1 MDALGVVVRGGDFI
15 PDGCQV
21 FVSLQDQNLVW
32 SIICGPRATSIIRQE
47 QVIHREGD
55 ARNKSRMTSNGA
67 CFRLSL
73 ANPLDNLYPK
83 NLLILSQPAAPELR
97 QDHHLSIAGSRRSAS
112 LWHRRYCSS
121 RRSSET
127 ASIRMSRPP
136 WTAPGPASAIDYQT
150 TCLPSCRP

>member
-1 MDALGVVVRGGDFI
+1 VGGTLSRTAVKCLSLSKTRTSSGLSSVAHVLPVSFVR
-15 PDGCQV
+15 
-21 FVSLQDQNLVW
+21 SRS
-32 SIICGPRATSIIRQE
+32 SIG
-47 QVIHREGD
+47 EGD

-73 ANPLDNLYPK
+73 ANPLDNLPNLYPK
-83 NLLILSQPAAPELR
+83 NLLILSQTAAPELR